1 VVTSQKAT
9 DWDSYYTSVPATAK
23 LTRRYSSAVLL
34 DAIRRYASPQA
45 SGHGL
50 AIVEI
55 GGANSCFL
63 EAILAG
69 VKCKSYDVV
78 DTNQYGLS
86 LLHQRFGS
94 NPVVRPRRESVL
106 ALSPDARADLVFS
119 VGLVEHFDPE
129 NTRKAVLAHFD
140 LLRPGGTV
148 IITFP
153 TPTLLYRATRKLIE
167 IAGLWKFHDER
178 PLQPP
183 EVASAIRERG
193 EILYEKM
200 MWPLMLTQY
209 LLVARKRL
217 E

>member
-1 VVTSQKAT
+1 VVTSRKAT
-9 DWDSYYTSVPATAK
+9 DWDQYYTSVPATAK
-23 LTRRYSSAVLL
+23 VTRRYSTAVLV
-34 DAIRRYASPQA
+34 DAIRRYAAPRNQQD
-45 SGHGL
+45 GL

-63 EAILAG
+63 GAILAG
-69 VKCKSYDVV
+69 VHCRSYEII
-78 DTNQYGLS
+78 DTNPYGLS
-86 LLHQRFGS
+86 LVEQRFGH
-94 NPVVRPRRESVL
+94 NPIVRPRRESVL

-153 TPTLLYRATRKLIE
+153 TPTLLYRITRKAIE
-167 IAGLWKFHDER
+167 LAGMWKFHDER
-178 PLQPP
+178 PLEPC
-183 EVASAIRERG
+183 EVAAAIRERG
-193 EILYEKM
+193 DIAYEKM

-209 LLVARKRL
+209 VMVARKRL

>member
-1 VVTSQKAT
+1 MLTSQKAT
-9 DWDSYYTSVPATAK
+9 DWDRYYTSVPATAK
-23 LTRRYSSAVLL
+23 LTRRYSTSVLL
-34 DAIRRYASPQA
+34 KAIRRYATPRAQA
-45 SGHGL
+45 EGL

-69 VKCKSYDVV
+69 VNCRSYEII

-86 LLHQRFGS
+86 LLQERFGN
-94 NPVVRPRRESVL
+94 NPVVRPHKQSVL
-106 ALSPDARADLVFS
+106 ALSPDERSDMVFS

-140 LLRPGGTV
+140 LLRPGGTA

-153 TPTLLYRATRKLIE
+153 APTLLYRATRKLIE
-167 IAGLWKFHDER
+167 MLGMWKFHDER
-178 PLQPP
+178 PLAPP
-183 EVASAIRERG
+183 EVAAAIRQRG
-193 EILYEKM
+193 EIVWEKM
-200 MWPLMLTQY
+200 MWPLILTQY
-209 LLVARKRL
+209 LMVARKRL

>member
-1 VVTSQKAT
+1 MTSQKAT
-9 DWDSYYTSVPATAK
+9 DWDRYYTSVPPTAK

-34 DAIRRYASPQA
+34 DAVRRYAAPRDPRE
-45 SGHGL
+45 GL

-63 EAILAG
+63 DAILAG
-69 VKCKSYDVV
+69 VNCRSYDVI

-86 LLHQRFGS
+86 LLEKRFGT
-94 NPVVRPRRESVL
+94 NPVVRPIRQSVL
-106 ALSPDARADLVFS
+106 TLSPDERSDLVFS

-140 LLRPGGTV
+140 LLRPGGIA

-167 IAGLWKFHDER
+167 MLGMWKFPDER
-178 PLQPP
+178 PLKPS
-183 EVASAIRERG
+183 EVAAVIRERG
-193 EILYEKM
+193 DILCEKM

-209 LLVARKRL
+209 LIVARKR
-217 E
+217 